1 MFYFT
6 SLLSAITLYSTVFST
21 KMEEGV
27 NQTEIARLLREDG
40 FANTG
45 LTFLWM
51 PVLYERLGIPGRIL
65 SSLFFLCLS
74 LGGVSSLV
82 AMIELPVHTLE
93 EMRVPRKFG
102 LPLVFVVMFC
112 LGIPSAL
119 HLDILVNQDFVWAFG
134 QVLAG
139 VVLISLP
146 IRYGASKFRD
156 ELVNQFGLDDW
167 KLPRIWDFLVNFI
180 DPVIAVAL
188 LVSFVID
195 NVQDESTKWYEFERE
210 SLMAC
215 LVEWLAVLLLL
226 LVLNTV
232 WMSRRRSRRRIHR
245 ISSIRDA

>member
-1 MFYFT
+1 MFTLVT
-6 SLLSAITLYSTVFST
+6 SS
-21 KMEEGV
+21 
-27 NQTEIARLLREDG
+27 
-40 FANTG
+40 
-45 LTFLWM
+45 
-51 PVLYERLGIPGRIL
+51 
-65 SSLFFLCLS
+65 FFL
-74 LGGVSSLV
+74 
-82 AMIELPVHTLE
+82 
-93 EMRVPRKFG
+93 VPRKFG

-119 HLDILVNQDFVWAFG
+119 DLNILVNQDFVWAFG

-195 NVQDESTKWYEFERE
+195 NVKDESTKWYEFERE